1 MTRMEVSLEGPV
13 KAEKGCTSCLIK
25 EKHTHI
31 HTHTPTHTHHPSLP
45 RKLQITNN
53 N

>member
-1 MTRMEVSLEGPV
+1 MEVSLDSPV
-13 KAEKGCTSCLIK
+13 KAEKECASCLIK
-25 EKHTHI
+25 EKHANTHM
-31 HTHTPTHTHHPSLP
+31 HTHTYHPSLP